1 MIFEDKDKLYI
12 IASLY
17 IKDVNKVKGMQ
28 MMNNVREY
36 LRSNVDD
43 SVKVFV
49 FPVLVPELQKLE
61 IINPSLMNI
70 DNIKNL
76 NSKYEDFLKDID
88 DFINK

>member
-1 MIFEDKDKLYI
+1 MYDKDKLYI

-49 FPVLVPELQKLE
+49 FPVLIPELQKLE

-70 DNIKNL
+70 DTIKNL
-76 NSKYEDFLKDID
+76 NSKYEDFLKDMD

>member
-70 DNIKNL
+70 DTIKNL
-76 NSKYEDFLKDID
+76 NSKYEDFLKDMD